1 MGFSAAQLVF
11 FSVLAL
17 LLVNVHAEPTSLGFV
32 SIDCGLSGRPYV
44 DEITNIS
51 YVSDDAYIATGEKH
65 EISSE
70 YRNLALYRS
79 GLSLRSFPSGGR
91 NCYAVAAAAA
101 RGRSK
106 YLVRAWFMHGD
117 YDGGGGSL
125 ASTPVRFDL
134 YIGLAFWF
142 EMTVSDAA
150 TTYAFE
156 AITVAAAGGSS
167 SSLSVCLV
175 DTGHGTPFVSSLEV
189 RPMSSDMYPDAVAN
203 QSLGLF
209 TRGNMGASY
218 FLRYPE
224 DPYDR
229 FWWTP
234 SYGASSWLNV
244 SARDTSSISYAQT
257 DHIRV
262 PVAVLRTAI
271 TTANTSVPL
280 VVNTYSTSIG
290 RVPPPADAAY
300 FHFLHFADFDQQQQ
314 QQQRQKRR
322 FDIYYGS
329 STRYVYRNE
338 PVQLNPIHNRTTPS
352 YYASGAYSLSNV
364 SLVATNGSVLPPLL
378 NAMEVYYSIPHDGI
392 ATAPHDVDAIMAIK
406 TEYQVK
412 KNWMGDPCL
421 PKEFIWTG
429 LQCRREGTEYKIISL
444 DLSGNHFNGTLPEAL
459 CTKSSLN
466 LRYDT
471 SNGDPCNGMK
481 SPKKK
486 NISVRTLTVAIVTPV
501 VAVLLVSAVLILC
514 FCKKKRKQNV
524 TEGLVQQ
531 YSPCSIQPTGTPD
544 SGSHVDL
551 KDHIQMADDHEFTY
565 EELVRIT
572 NNFSDCIGEGGFGPV
587 YRGQL
592 QDSVQVAVKKSSRAS
607 LHGQGIREFLA
618 EINSLQ
624 TVHHRHLVLLIGYCT
639 NRDHLALIYEY
650 MPNGSLF
657 DHIRGLN
664 YLHSGCVLPIIHRD
678 VKSHNILLGEDM
690 HAKISDF
697 GLSKSYINEA
707 QTHISVTAAGTI
719 GYIDPEYYFSS
730 RLTMRSDVFSFG
742 VVLLETVTGEPPIV
756 PGVGHVVQ
764 RVKQKVSD
772 GDISAIVDPHLED
785 AYDIGSVWKVV
796 DIALLCTREVSDDRP
811 TMTEVVEQLKHA
823 LALEEARHI
832 DGHRDNGQGSI
843 KPDLSANWGPLAR

>member
-1 MGFSAAQLVF
+1 MAS
-11 FSVLAL
+11 
-17 LLVNVHAEPTSLGFV
+17 
-32 SIDCGLSGRPYV
+32 RR
-44 DEITNIS
+44 
-51 YVSDDAYIATGEKH
+51 ATW
-65 EISSE
+65 
-70 YRNLALYRS
+70 A
-79 GLSLRSFPSGGR
+79 
-91 NCYAVAAAAA
+91 
-101 RGRSK
+101 
-106 YLVRAWFMHGD
+106 
-117 YDGGGGSL
+117 
-125 ASTPVRFDL
+125 
-134 YIGLAFWF
+134 
-142 EMTVSDAA
+142 
-150 TTYAFE
+150 
-156 AITVAAAGGSS
+156 
-167 SSLSVCLV
+167 
-175 DTGHGTPFVSSLEV
+175 SSLE
-189 RPMSSDMYPDAVAN
+189 
-203 QSLGLF
+203 
-209 TRGNMGASY
+209 TGAI
-218 FLRYPE
+218 LRYPE

-229 FWWTP
+229 LWWTP

-300 FHFLHFADFDQQQQ
+300 FHFLHFADFDQQ

-657 DHIRGLN
+657 DHIRGKIANVQTLSWLQRTRIVHEAAQGQGISYIGLS

-678 VKSHNILLGEDM
+678 VKSHNILLGQDM

-742 VVLLETVTGEPPIV
+742 VVLLETVTGEPPIM

-772 GDISAIVDPHLED
+772 GDISAIVDPRLKG
-785 AYDIGSVWKVV
+785 AYDMGSVWKVV

-811 TMTEVVEQLKHA
+811 TMTEVVEHLKDA
-823 LALEEARHI
+823 FALEEARHI
-832 DGHRDNGQGSI
+832 DPINDNSQGNI
-843 KPDLSANWGPLAR
+843 NTDLSVNWGPSAR